1 MRHRDPHDDPSAKR
15 RPASYRAPPMT
26 LANMREHGV
35 RSLSVAC
42 HLCHHHAVMNID
54 AFGDA
59 VPVPAFGPRMVCIG
73 CGIVGADARPN
84 WQEREGRESLT
95 GVH

>member
-1 MRHRDPHDDPSAKR
+1 M
-15 RPASYRAPPMT
+15 PANRYRGPPMT
-26 LANMREHGV
+26 LANMRKHGV
-35 RSLSVAC
+35 RSLSIAC
-42 HLCHHHAVMNID
+42 HLCHHQVVMNVD

-59 VPVPAFGPRMVCIG
+59 VPVPSFGPRMVCTA

-95 GVH
+95 VTQWSG